1 MLAVL
6 QPLVAVGVAV
16 LLARSAGLAWRERTL
31 ALRVWRGIRPRH
43 VLGSVALLALVVGT
57 TLALLWLVPVT
68 GYGLGTLVG
77 FDGNAVFAPLEA
89 ADRGTGGSGLLAP
102 APTPGAPGPDW
113 RLLGLAAPFVA
124 LLLALFPFL
133 AHREE
138 RAFREGLEGA
148 SLARQAWVAL
158 RFGLVH
164 LVMLVPL
171 AAALGIAVAGFA
183 YGRAYLRTYAREAA
197 RATPT
202 EGPSGLATLVA
213 PPRAQLRAEAVLAA
227 TTWHATFNSVVALVV
242 LAGLTAGS
250 R

>member
-1 MLAVL
+1 MPALL
-6 QPLVAVGVAV
+6 QPLVAVAVTV
-16 LLARSAGLAWRERTL
+16 LLVRSLLPAWRERSL
-31 ALRVWRGIRPRH
+31 ALRVWRGVRPRH
-43 VLGSVALLALVVGT
+43 VLGSVGLLALVVGT
-57 TLALLWLVPVT
+57 TLALLVLVPVT

-89 ADRGTGGSGLLAP
+89 VDRSTGGSGLLAP
-102 APTPGAPGPDW
+102 APTPATPGPDW
-113 RLLGLAAPFVA
+113 RLLGLAAPFLA

-138 RAFREGLEGA
+138 RVFREGLERA

-183 YGRAYLRTYAREAA
+183 YGRVYRRAYADAAA
-197 RATPT
+197 RAAPP
-202 EGPSGLATLVA
+202 EGSSGLALVAA
-213 PPRAQLRAEAVLAA
+213 PPRSQLRAEAVLAA
-227 TTWHATFNSVVALVV
+227 TTWHATFNSVVVLVV
-242 LAGLTAGS
+242 LASLIAGS
-250 R
+250 L